1 MAWAIAQQAPLSTGF
16 PTGVGG
22 RSLLQGL
29 VTTQGSNQSV
39 NYKAGC
45 VCAGSLQSCLTL
57 CSPMDSSPP
66 GSSVHGISQARTL
79 EWAAISSSRGAP
91 DPGMQPA
98 SLCLLHW
105 QADSLPLASLILR
118 KKCRYMLAYLQAE
131 FQAVEE
137 SRTSRQN
144 MMGKGW

>member
-1 MAWAIAQQAPLSTGF
+1 MTAWAVAPQAPLSTGF
-16 PTGVGG
+16 PTGGGG

-29 VTTQGSNQSV
+29 VPTQGSNQRV

-45 VCAGSLQSCLTL
+45 MCAGSLQSCLTL
-57 CSPMDSSPP
+57 CSPMDGSPP

-79 EWAAISSSRGAP
+79 EWAAISSSRGTP

-98 SLCLLHW
+98 SLCLPHW

-118 KKCRYMLAYLQAE
+118 KKYRYRLTYLHADVQAI
-131 FQAVEE
+131 EE

-144 MMGKGW
+144 MLGKG